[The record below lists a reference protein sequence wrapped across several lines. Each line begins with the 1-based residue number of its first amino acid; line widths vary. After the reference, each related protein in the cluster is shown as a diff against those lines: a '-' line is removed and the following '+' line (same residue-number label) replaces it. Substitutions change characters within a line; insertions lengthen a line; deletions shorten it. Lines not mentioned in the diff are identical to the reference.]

1 MFLCVDF
8 YASTSTK
15 CTKSQYKVTDAT
27 LLYGATKFQSLVPSG
42 NLPAFLLTLI
52 IPSRYIATSGSLLIS
67 TISWFFACITFDAT
81 PVSLSISPQIRFNM
95 SEASLVRSR
104 GPAGWH
110 PQCHLRA
117 KLCNYGKSPNISLLN
132 FSENPSGKMMF
143 HEHVLGF
150 CRSSSK
156 SVQIQLLLICSMVI
170 FLWSRRAGGCVVGF
184 PITSCYHL
192 LRHFL

>member
-1 MFLCVDF
+1 MFLCIDF

-15 CTKSQYKVTDAT
+15 CTKSQYKVTDDT

-117 KLCNYGKSPNISLLN
+117 KLCNYGKSPNIFLDDGGGLVQLDNFHDVIYFNLN
-132 FSENPSGKMMF
+132 WCSSVTTNN
-143 HEHVLGF
+143 GF
-150 CRSSSK
+150 FNVSRFPSSSG
-156 SVQIQLLLICSMVI
+156 M
-170 FLWSRRAGGCVVGF
+170 
-184 PITSCYHL
+184 P
-192 LRHFL
+192 